1 MELTGKEMDFCTD
14 TARKITDNV
23 ARAVVGKKECT
34 RLLLCCLLCGGHA
47 LLQDVPGVGKTAA
60 VNAFAASLD
69 MDFRRIQCTPDML
82 PADILG
88 FTVYDAN
95 TGKGSFCPGPIMSR
109 LFLADEINR
118 SSPKTQAALLEAME
132 EGRIT
137 VDGQDHI
144 LPRPFMVLAT
154 QNPIESVGTYP
165 LPEAQ
170 MDRFMMRISFGYP
183 DKEEEKDI
191 LRRYGQGDP
200 LGTLRPVAK
209 AEDIIAMRNAAER
222 VYVSQ
227 AAADYIVNITRA
239 TRSNSLVRLGASP
252 RASLALMKCARAYAL
267 TNGRDYIIPD
277 DVRLL
282 APAVLAHRLIL
293 SREAAAKGMSKEDA
307 LMEIVSAI
315 PVQV

>member
-1 MELTGKEMDFCTD
+1 MKNGKRSNTKQAVSWEHIQKNGEFETMELTGKEMDFCTD

-144 LPRPFMVLAT
+144 LPQPFMVLAT

-183 DKEEEKDI
+183 NKEEEKDI
-191 LRRYGQGDP
+191 MRRYGQGDP
-200 LGTLRPVAK
+200 LGSLRPVAK
-209 AEDIIAMRNAAER
+209 RRILLTCAMRWRGCMYPKPLPIILWISQELR
-222 VYVSQ
+222 VSIRLCGSGPRRGQ
-227 AAADYIVNITRA
+227 A
-239 TRSNSLVRLGASP
+239 LRL
-252 RASLALMKCARAYAL
+252 
-267 TNGRDYIIPD
+267 
-277 DVRLL
+277 
-282 APAVLAHRLIL
+282 
-293 SREAAAKGMSKEDA
+293 
-307 LMEIVSAI
+307 
-315 PVQV
+315 

>member
-1 MELTGKEMDFCTD
+1 
-14 TARKITDNV
+14 
-23 ARAVVGKKECT
+23 
-34 RLLLCCLLCGGHA
+34 
-47 LLQDVPGVGKTAA
+47 
-60 VNAFAASLD
+60 
-69 MDFRRIQCTPDML
+69 
-82 PADILG
+82 
-88 FTVYDAN
+88 
-95 TGKGSFCPGPIMSR
+95 MSQ

-144 LPRPFMVLAT
+144 LPQPFMVLAT

-191 LRRYGQGDP
+191 LRRYGKGDP

-222 VYVSQ
+222 VYVSK
-227 AAADYIVNITRA
+227 AAADYIVDITRA

-267 TNGRDYIIPD
+267 INGRDYIIPD

-293 SREAAAKGMSKEDA
+293 SREAAAKGMSKEEA
-307 LMEIVSAI
+307 LMEIASAI

>member
-144 LPRPFMVLAT
+144 LPQPFMVLAT

-183 DKEEEKDI
+183 NKEEEKDI
-191 LRRYGQGDP
+191 LRRYG
-200 LGTLRPVAK
+200 
-209 AEDIIAMRNAAER
+209 
-222 VYVSQ
+222 
-227 AAADYIVNITRA
+227 
-239 TRSNSLVRLGASP
+239 
-252 RASLALMKCARAYAL
+252 
-267 TNGRDYIIPD
+267 
-277 DVRLL
+277 
-282 APAVLAHRLIL
+282 
-293 SREAAAKGMSKEDA
+293 
-307 LMEIVSAI
+307 
-315 PVQV
+315 

>member
-1 MELTGKEMDFCTD
+1 
-14 TARKITDNV
+14 
-23 ARAVVGKKECT
+23 
-34 RLLLCCLLCGGHA
+34 
-47 LLQDVPGVGKTAA
+47 
-60 VNAFAASLD
+60 
-69 MDFRRIQCTPDML
+69 
-82 PADILG
+82 
-88 FTVYDAN
+88 
-95 TGKGSFCPGPIMSR
+95 
-109 LFLADEINR
+109 
-118 SSPKTQAALLEAME
+118 
-132 EGRIT
+132 
-137 VDGQDHI
+137 
-144 LPRPFMVLAT
+144 
-154 QNPIESVGTYP
+154 
-165 LPEAQ
+165 

-267 TNGRDYIIPD
+267 INGRDYIIPD